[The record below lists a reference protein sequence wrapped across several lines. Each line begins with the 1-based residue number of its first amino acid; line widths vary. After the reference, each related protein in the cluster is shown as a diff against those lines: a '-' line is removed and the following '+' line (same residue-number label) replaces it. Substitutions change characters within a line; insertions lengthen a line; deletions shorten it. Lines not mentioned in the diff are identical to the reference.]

1 MTTSNPYP
9 WNQPFNTAYS
19 TFNPAAVFGGSNP
32 LSFAPEVFDAAS
44 AFGGLGAAASAAA
57 PAAAAGAGAAGASS
71 LAGAAFGPLGLATA
85 GLGFLSSGFGN
96 IAAKNQ
102 MEAQLRAQVVQDK
115 RDDVSNYAFQRAF
128 QRANI
133 GDQMQG
139 LQDMR
144 TARSKMG
151 LGRPETFQAFLTA
164 GMPAAAA
171 RRESFFNV

>member
-1 MTTSNPYP
+1 M
-9 WNQPFNTAYS
+9 
-19 TFNPAAVFGGSNP
+19 FNPSWASSFGTN
-32 LSFAPEVFDAAS
+32 LSGFAGTGTGLAS
-44 AFGGLGAAASAAA
+44 GFAGAAAA
-57 PAAAAGAGAAGASS
+57 PAAAAAAPALAGAAGGVG
-71 LAGAAFGPLGLATA
+71 GALGILGGPIGMAATA

-102 MEAQLRAQVVQDK
+102 MEAQLQGQVEQDK
-115 RDDVSNYAFQRAF
+115 RDDISNYAFQRAF

-144 TARSKMG
+144 TARKMG
-151 LGRPETFQAFLTA
+151 LGRPEAFQAFLTA

>member
-1 MTTSNPYP
+1 MTTYNPYP
-9 WNQPFNTAYS
+9 WNQPFN
-19 TFNPAAVFGGSNP
+19 PAAAFGASSP
-32 LSFAPEVFDAAS
+32 LSFAPSAFDAAS
-44 AFGGLGAAASAAA
+44 VFGGLGAAAGAAPAIGAAA
-57 PAAAAGAGAAGASS
+57 PA
-71 LAGAAFGPLGLATA
+71 LAGAASGVGGALGMLGGPVGMAATA

-102 MEAQLRAQVVQDK
+102 MEAQLRAQVEQDK

-139 LQDMR
+139 LQDTR
-144 TARSKMG
+144 TARKMG
-151 LGRPETFQAFLTA
+151 LGRPEAFQAFLSA
-164 GMPAAAA
+164 GMPTAAA

>member
-1 MTTSNPYP
+1 MASSIP
-9 WNQPFNTAYS
+9 WNQSFNTAFS
-19 TFNPAAVFGGSNP
+19 PFNPAAAFGASSP
-32 LSFAPEVFDAAS
+32 LSFAPAAFDATS
-44 AFGGLGAAASAAA
+44 AVSGLGAAAGAAA

-102 MEAQLRAQVVQDK
+102 MEAQLQGQVEQDK
-115 RDDVSNYAFQRAF
+115 RDDISNYAFQRAF

-144 TARSKMG
+144 TARKMG
-151 LGRPETFQAFLTA
+151 LGRPEAFQAFLTA
-164 GMPAAAA
+164 RMPAAAA

>member
-1 MTTSNPYP
+1 MSSTGFYNPSWATSIDPS
-9 WNQPFNTAYS
+9 W
-19 TFNPAAVFGGSNP
+19 
-32 LSFAPEVFDAAS
+32 AS
-44 AFGGLGAAASAAA
+44 ALSTSLSPAVSAAA
-57 PAAAAGAGAAGASS
+57 PAVAAGAAGGVG
-71 LAGAAFGPLGLATA
+71 GALGILGGPIGMAATA

-144 TARSKMG
+144 TARKMG
-151 LGRPETFQAFLTA
+151 LGRPEAFQAFLTA

>member
-1 MTTSNPYP
+1 MDWSSAFRTNLSG
-9 WNQPFNTAYS
+9 
-19 TFNPAAVFGGSNP
+19 FNPAVFNP
-32 LSFAPEVFDAAS
+32 AS
-44 AFGGLGAAASAAA
+44 ALGGLGAAAGAAA
-57 PAAAAGAGAAGASS
+57 PAAAAAPALAGAAGG
-71 LAGAAFGPLGLATA
+71 AGGFLGALGGPVGMAATA

-102 MEAQLRAQVVQDK
+102 MEGQLRAQVAQDK
-115 RDDVSNYAFQRAF
+115 RDDISNYAFTRAF

-144 TARSKMG
+144 TGRKMG
-151 LGRPETFQAFLTA
+151 LGRPEAFQAFLSA

>member
-1 MTTSNPYP
+1 MS
-9 WNQPFNTAYS
+9 S
-19 TFNPAAVFGGSNP
+19 TGFFNPSWATSIDPSWTSALSTSLSPAV
-32 LSFAPEVFDAAS
+32 
-44 AFGGLGAAASAAA
+44 SAAA
-57 PAAAAGAGAAGASS
+57 PAAAAGAAGGVGGALGM
-71 LAGAAFGPLGLATA
+71 LGGPVGMAATA

-102 MEAQLRAQVVQDK
+102 MEAQLRAQVEQDK
-115 RDDVSNYAFQRAF
+115 RDDVSSYAFQRAF

-139 LQDMR
+139 LQDTR
-144 TARSKMG
+144 TARKMG
-151 LGRPETFQAFLTA
+151 LGRPEAFQAFLSA

>member
-1 MTTSNPYP
+1 MSSTGFYNPSWATSIDPS
-9 WNQPFNTAYS
+9 W
-19 TFNPAAVFGGSNP
+19 
-32 LSFAPEVFDAAS
+32 AS
-44 AFGGLGAAASAAA
+44 ALSTSLSPAVSAAA
-57 PAAAAGAGAAGASS
+57 PAVAAAAPALAGAAGGVG
-71 LAGAAFGPLGLATA
+71 GALGILGGPIGMAATA

-144 TARSKMG
+144 TARKMG
-151 LGRPETFQAFLTA
+151 LGRPEAFQAFLTA